1 MQEIPDPG
9 VMKFI
14 IWVDPSLVI
23 NTIHLF
29 CLNHAPWVEK
39 KIFKEIHRFYTFYS
53 KITAPFGWGVMKFT
67 ISCLFTLQTIGSV
80 VLEKKISM
88 LTHDGRRTRD
98 DGRRTTKDAIGHLSY
113 SGDLKSRSKIEGWT
127 LHVHFTEDV
136 ANKKHVYP
144 LQTLGDKGIFH
155 FTLFHWFSFRVG
167 LGRRKFRIFVSLYW
181 NIFVRPLQLFH
192 CKTMSA
198 PTLTFDQIKKKK
210 GRLCSRV
217 CRYVCEGKF
226 YCVNYHRELS

>member
-1 MQEIPDPG
+1 MGGHEIYIFLSPYPTDD
-9 VMKFI
+9 
-14 IWVDPSLVI
+14 WLSSSWEEDI
-23 NTIHLF
+23 NVNARRKKDEGRWKTDDERRNRSPELLRWHKKPQYNRR
-29 CLNHAPWVEK
+29 LNAPCSFHW
-39 KIFKEIHRFYTFYS
+39 R
-53 KITAPFGWGVMKFT
+53 
-67 ISCLFTLQTIGSV
+67 CC
-80 VLEKKISM
+80 
-88 LTHDGRRTRD
+88 
-98 DGRRTTKDAIGHLSY
+98 
-113 SGDLKSRSKIEGWT
+113 
-127 LHVHFTEDV
+127 
-136 ANKKHVYP
+136 NKKHVYP

-192 CKTMSA
+192 CKTMSV
-198 PTLTFDQIKKKK
+198 PTLTFDHMKKKK